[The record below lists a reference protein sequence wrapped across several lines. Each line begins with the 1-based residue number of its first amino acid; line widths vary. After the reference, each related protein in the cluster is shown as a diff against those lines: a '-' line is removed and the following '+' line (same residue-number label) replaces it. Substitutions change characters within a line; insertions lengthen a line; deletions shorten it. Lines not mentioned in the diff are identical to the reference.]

1 MTLPLQGTVQREHK
15 YVYGDCSLCS
25 DTNVLVYL
33 VDNKLVCAED
43 YRKIVRTFN
52 YVQHCDKCD
61 ATPAMRDPSH
71 RRNEYLC
78 WSCHT
83 GNGFVVDNSVV
94 KRALTAISYR
104 AKLISNV
111 KLECFAAGYG
121 TDCDNNLKPRS
132 TWGGKILCNKHGKTP
147 PKPEKGKKS

>member
-1 MTLPLQGTVQREHK
+1 MTLPLQGTVQREGT